1 MLEIYGGC
9 KVGDPGNTHLVN
21 GSIFM
26 NVTNIRVKKIVVLDD
41 AESSEPGSLA
51 VKDNIFMN
59 LVESSIEEV
68 VGAEEIIM

>member
-9 KVGDPGNTHLVN
+9 KVGNPGNTYLVN

-41 AESSEPGSLA
+41 AESSEPDSLV

-68 VGAEEIIM
+68 VGAGEIIM